1 MVKPLGALS
10 LSSGSFSAA
19 VGIGGGATGAS
30 LLAASVSGRPISGEP
45 GGNGA
50 GCWAA
55 GGAVCCSAAAGGACC
70 WAAAGGAAASKLP
83 RVPASTSAWV
93 IMVLPSTADVH
104 RAFLAYVSSWPRKPP
119 LIAAHRNLLHIV
131 SVP

>member
-10 LSSGSFSAA
+10 LSSGSLSAA
-19 VGIGGGATGAS
+19 TGIGGGAIGAS
-30 LLAASVSGRPISGEP
+30 FWAAAVSGRPINGEP

-55 GGAVCCSAAAGGACC
+55 GGGVCCSAAAGGACC

-83 RVPASTSAWV
+83 RVPASTSAERRDTWV
-93 IMVLPSTADVH
+93 MLVLPSTVDVH
-104 RAFLAYVSSWPRKPP
+104 CALFAYV
-119 LIAAHRNLLHIV
+119 
-131 SVP
+131 

>member
-55 GGAVCCSAAAGGACC
+55 GGAVCCSAAAGGA
-70 WAAAGGAAASKLP
+70 AASKLP